1 MIEISNISKTYE
13 NGGKAL
19 RDINITIEDGAFVFI
34 MGRSGSGKSTL
45 LKLMLKE
52 AEPTSGRIVI
62 NDMDLQKMPRR
73 YVPKFR
79 RKLGVVFQD
88 FRLLQDRN
96 VFENVAFAQVVGSS
110 SRSIRESVPRMLKL
124 VGLSSKYKMEPQKLS
139 GGEQQRV
146 AIARALINRPEVLLA
161 DEPTGNLDYQNAI
174 EIMKLLKR
182 INRRGTTVVVVTHS
196 QELVDEIG
204 GRVITLDRGR
214 LVSDE
219 VRGGHTDE
227 L

>member
-1 MIEISNISKTYE
+1 M
-13 NGGKAL
+13 
-19 RDINITIEDGAFVFI
+19 
-34 MGRSGSGKSTL
+34 
-45 LKLMLKE
+45 
-52 AEPTSGRIVI
+52 
-62 NDMDLQKMPRR
+62 
-73 YVPKFR
+73 
-79 RKLGVVFQD
+79 
-88 FRLLQDRN
+88 
-96 VFENVAFAQVVGSS
+96 AFAQRVVGAS

-174 EIMKLLKR
+174 EIMNLLKR

-196 QELVDEIG
+196 QELVDQIG

-219 VRGGHTDE
+219 VRGGHTVE

>member
-1 MIEISNISKTYE
+1 MQIHRDYLEAGADIVTTNTFGVDRLKYNEHTKYPLKPVVEAAVKNAREAI
-13 NGGKAL
+13 AL
-19 RDINITIEDGAFVFI
+19 
-34 MGRSGSGKSTL
+34 SGK
-45 LKLMLKE
+45 K
-52 AEPTSGRIVI
+52 A
-62 NDMDLQKMPRR
+62 
-73 YVPKFR
+73 YVAQMCIR
-79 RKLGVVFQD
+79 
-88 FRLLQDRN
+88 DR
-96 VFENVAFAQVVGSS
+96 
-110 SRSIRESVPRMLKL
+110 
-124 VGLSSKYKMEPQKLS
+124 
-139 GGEQQRV
+139 
-146 AIARALINRPEVLLA
+146 
-161 DEPTGNLDYQNAI
+161 PTGNLDYQNAI